1 MGADRQAGIFI
12 YFLEEVSRKPWTQMC
27 ENPSFQIDWGP
38 PCPHISALGKFPL
51 CTVLFMHLVFPT
63 LLQLIVSH
71 RLGDFSANITTT
83 SDHRTQQCFLMMQSR
98 QSEQVNL
105 PDSVSPRIS
114 IRYKRQGFMFMLKS
128 AFNASHKYLRLML
141 YFQLLFHRLDHT
153 FLQVRLP

>member
-1 MGADRQAGIFI
+1 MQTGKLV
-12 YFLEEVSRKPWTQMC
+12 FLSTFWKRSVGSPELKCARTQVSRLT
-27 ENPSFQIDWGP
+27 EVHLGP
-38 PCPHISALGKFPL
+38 RISALGKFPL

-71 RLGDFSANITTT
+71 RLGDFSANIKTT

-105 PDSVSPRIS
+105 PDSTSPRIS

-153 FLQVRLP
+153 FLQVRFP